1 MWGFVEFVLFPQA
14 LRGCSQT
21 MAFAAQALFLRALLH
36 PWMLKLNSAS
46 LPLAGLARKSRAQHS
61 SLLLASA
68 AARPAA
74 VTSALAGEQAAA
86 PSLDRASLLHVGW
99 KTPKDFPGSRQE
111 QSTTFLIV
119 L

>member
-1 MWGFVEFVLFPQA
+1 MEFVLFPQV

-21 MAFAAQALFLRALLH
+21 MAFAVQALFLCALLH

-68 AARPAA
+68 AACPAA
-74 VTSALAGEQAAA
+74 VTSASAGEQAAA
-86 PSLDRASLLHVGW
+86 PSLDHASLLHVGW
-99 KTPKDFPGSRQE
+99 KTPKGFPSSRQE
-111 QSTTFLIV
+111 QKNTFLII